1 MLGRGVAIFLIVFAR
16 RVRAHLSNERVL
28 SLSDY
33 TAIAATALNIVLLVL
48 AVGSLHVAIT
58 TYSDAKRSGEEQTR
72 ILAGQAQTLQSSQ
85 SALDG
90 VSQTLGKQKDILE
103 KSKQALDLSVVSAV
117 AQQKLLTESVSSS
130 RKQLEILQAQWARE
144 LEQADV

>member
-1 MLGRGVAIFLIVFAR
+1 VLGRGVAIFLIVFAR